1 MSPVLVAVITVL
13 FALVIVTTEKVFGL
27 LFLGSDN
34 VEGADSTHTGG
45 VGDVA
50 GEAPGEADGELPGD
64 GLASTVGSGDGSAPG
79 DGEGFSVGDGDG
91 DVSGEGLG
99 LAEGS
104 EPSMGL
110 ADGLPETTV
119 EGVELSVISAIS
131 LSGNPSVPM
140 VISPEPER

>member
-1 MSPVLVAVITVL
+1 MSPLLVAVITVL

-64 GLASTVGSGDGSAPG
+64 GPGSTVGCGDGSAPG
-79 DGEGFSVGDGDG
+79 EGEGFAVGDGDG
-91 DVSGEGLG
+91 DVPGEGLG

-110 ADGLPETTV
+110 GVGLP
-119 EGVELSVISAIS
+119 
-131 LSGNPSVPM
+131 
-140 VISPEPER
+140 